1 MKNDDMDRWLSKD
14 PGIVPSS
21 GFVLSVMDAV
31 RSEASTPPPLRFPWK
46 LALPGFVAAIVI
58 IGFVLWTG
66 LVQALHTAGDSQS
79 TIAVPSAVLWTALAL
94 LTTLA
99 SLLFSMRLAG
109 PKA

>member
-1 MKNDDMDRWLSKD
+1 MKNDDVDRWLSKD
-14 PGIVPSS
+14 PGLVPSS

-31 RSEASTPPPLRFPWK
+31 RSEASTPPLRFPWK
-46 LALPGFVAAIVI
+46 LALPGLVAAIVI

-66 LVQALHTAGDSQS
+66 LVQALHTAADSQS

-94 LTTLA
+94 LMTLA
-99 SLLFSMRLAG
+99 SLLLSMRLAG